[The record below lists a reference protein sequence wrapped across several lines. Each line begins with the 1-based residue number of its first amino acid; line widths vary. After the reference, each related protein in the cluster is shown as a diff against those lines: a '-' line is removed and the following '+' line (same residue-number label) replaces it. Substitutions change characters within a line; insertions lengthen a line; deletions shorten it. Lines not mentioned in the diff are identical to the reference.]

1 MVKHFFR
8 SVFQFALLM
17 IVIFAAIWGVA
28 QVFIDLPYGKDINK
42 WLLFSFSLVILI
54 HIKDLAYDIFFWG
67 RQAKN
72 AYEGK
77 EE

>member
-54 HIKDLAYDIFFWG
+54 HIKDLAYDIFFWS

>member
-1 MVKHFFR
+1 MVKRFFR

-17 IVIFAAIWGVA
+17 IVALAAIWGVA
-28 QVFIDLPYGKDINK
+28 QLFIDLPYGKDINK
-42 WLLFSFSLVILI
+42 WLLFSFSLVIMI
-54 HIKDLAYDIFFWG
+54 HTKDLAYDVFFWG
-67 RQAKN
+67 RQVKK